1 MSDEN
6 KAVMRRFV
14 EEVVNGRRTAPLAE
28 LVAADVVDHTPVP
41 MQAPGADGLQ
51 QALAYLRVAFP
62 YARSTEQEIA
72 AEGDLVVYRGAL
84 SGRHTGEF
92 LKLQPTGREFEIT
105 EVRLARIRDGR
116 ITEYWWLPDLAA
128 LLSQLGAVPAS
139 A

>member
-41 MQAPGADGLQ
+41 MQAPGADGLR

-62 YARSTEQEIA
+62 YARSTEREIA

-116 ITEYWWLPDLAA
+116 ITEHWWLPDLAA
-128 LLSQLGAVPAS
+128 LLSQLGAAPAS
-139 A
+139 T